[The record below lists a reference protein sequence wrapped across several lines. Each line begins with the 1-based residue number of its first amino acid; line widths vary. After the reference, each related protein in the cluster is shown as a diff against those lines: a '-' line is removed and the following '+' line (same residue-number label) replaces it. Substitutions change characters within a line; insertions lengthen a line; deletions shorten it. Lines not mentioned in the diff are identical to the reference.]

1 MDLVMQ
7 RVTRTKEQIMNPKAM
22 RILFVAALLVLT
34 TAAFAAFDGN
44 RKFDASSG
52 GTLILDLKAGGTVSI
67 TGHGGAGIEVSYSV
81 SGPSAD
87 DCKVEFVSRE
97 SADELKIIT
106 DYTDRG
112 RSHSSSIRFEVRVPD
127 RFNVELDSM
136 GGGLSIDG
144 VEGEFSGKTMGGELI
159 LHDVRGEARLT
170 TMGGQIRLTDAE
182 LDGSLKTMG
191 GEVLFENVTGDV
203 TGSSMGGN
211 VRYKNVQR
219 RDGKIGSPDRLS
231 ETDETTMETVQISTM
246 GGAIEIEDAPEGASL
261 HTMGGDI
268 RVTDARRFVRAKTM
282 GGDILI
288 ESVDGWVKATTMAG
302 DVEVTVTGSG
312 GDVELTSMSGD
323 ITLHVPSG
331 FSMDLELEIAY
342 TRNSRQDYR
351 IDTPFGLS
359 EVRTREW
366 DYDKGSPR
374 KYIRASGSTGG
385 ANRVEIHTINGN
397 ITIVEGR

>member
-1 MDLVMQ
+1 MTAQ
-7 RVTRTKEQIMNPKAM
+7 TI
-22 RILFVAALLVLT
+22 RILFAAALLVVT
-34 TAAFAAFDGN
+34 TAASAAFDGK
-44 RKFDASSG
+44 RQFDASSG
-52 GTLILDLKAGGTVSI
+52 GTLILDLKSGGSVKI
-67 TGHGGAGIEVSYSV
+67 TGHGGAGIDVSYSV

-87 DCKVEFVSRE
+87 DCSVEFVFRE
-97 SADELKIIT
+97 TANELKILT
-106 DYTDRG
+106 DYSSRG
-112 RSHSSSIRFEVRVPD
+112 GSHSSTIRFDIRVPE
-127 RFNVELDSM
+127 RFDVELDSM

-144 VEGEFSGKTMGGELI
+144 VEGEFRGKTMGGELT
-159 LHDVRGEARLT
+159 LHDVRGEAALT
-170 TMGGQIRLTDAE
+170 TMGGQIRLTDSE

-191 GEVLFENVTGDV
+191 GEVLFENVVGNV

-219 RDGKIGSPDRLS
+219 RDGKIGSPSRLADI
-231 ETDETTMETVQISTM
+231 DETTVETVQVSTM
-246 GGAIEIEDAPEGASL
+246 GGAIEVEEAPEGASL

-312 GDVELTSMSGD
+312 GDVELASYSGD

-331 FSMDLELEIAY
+331 FSMQLELEIAY

-351 IDTPFGLS
+351 IDTPYGLQ
-359 EVRTREW
+359 ELRTREW
-366 DYDKGSPR
+366 DYDNGSPR
-374 KYIRASGSTGG
+374 KFIRASGSTGG
-385 ANRVEIHTINGN
+385 ANRVKIETINGN